1 MSEEKAHALLG
12 ASGAKKWMTC
22 TPSARLEETFPD
34 SSSDY
39 AREGTLA
46 HELAELKVRKHFLEP
61 IGQRKFNSMLKVI
74 KENQLYQPEMDEHT
88 ETYLEYI
95 KKIAYA
101 YTSRPYIA
109 IEKKLDYSKYAPEG
123 FGTADCIIIAEN
135 DMYVID
141 FKYGQGHP
149 VYAEENEQMKLYAV
163 GAYLEYSILY
173 DVQNIHLSIVQPRKD
188 NISEF
193 TTTPEKLMIWA
204 EETVKPL
211 ALLAWEGK
219 GEFVPGEHCNSG
231 FCRARKVCRA
241 RSDMNIALAGFIDKK
256 PPLITNQEVGEYLEK
271 AQDIVKWV
279 KDLEDYALSECLS
292 GREVSGWKSVEGRGS
307 REFTDLDAAFN
318 KLKESGIDEAIL
330 YERKP
335 LTLAQAE
342 KVVGKKE
349 FNDLVGDLVIKN
361 PGKPTLVKESDKR
374 PAISNMVTASDIF
387 KTQSKEEI

>member
-1 MSEEKAHALLG
+1 MIEEKAHALLG

-74 KENQLYQPEMDEHT
+74 KENQLYQTEMDEHT

-163 GAYLEYSILY
+163 GAYSQE
-173 DVQNIHLSIVQPRKD
+173 KT
-188 NISEF
+188 IS
-193 TTTPEKLMIWA
+193 LN
-204 EETVKPL
+204 L
-211 ALLAWEGK
+211 RQLL
-219 GEFVPGEHCNSG
+219 
-231 FCRARKVCRA
+231 
-241 RSDMNIALAGFIDKK
+241 
-256 PPLITNQEVGEYLEK
+256 
-271 AQDIVKWV
+271 
-279 KDLEDYALSECLS
+279 
-292 GREVSGWKSVEGRGS
+292 KS
-307 REFTDLDAAFN
+307 
-318 KLKESGIDEAIL
+318 
-330 YERKP
+330 
-335 LTLAQAE
+335 
-342 KVVGKKE
+342 
-349 FNDLVGDLVIKN
+349 
-361 PGKPTLVKESDKR
+361 
-374 PAISNMVTASDIF
+374 
-387 KTQSKEEI
+387 